1 MLTKINKFLTPP
13 RRKVIYG
20 LVTAV
25 VAGLIAFGVI
35 TSDQINSTVEGVVS
49 VLTALATLMAFFN
62 TSAGPTDQ

>member
-25 VAGLIAFGVI
+25 VAGLIAFNV
-35 TSDQINSTVEGVVS
+35 TTADQINHTVEGVVS
-49 VLTALATLMAFFN
+49 TLAALATLMAFLN

>member
-13 RRKVIYG
+13 RRKAIYG
-20 LVTAV
+20 VITAA
-25 VAGLIAFGVI
+25 VAGFIAFGVI

-62 TSAGPTDQ
+62 TSAGPKDQ